1 MSARLSAQAV
11 LALALFFAA
20 PAAAQE
26 ASQFNI
32 YCREFDD
39 PDTLSTVMDHEFSID
54 LDAMTVC
61 RRRST
66 RCWDVVRQ
74 GRFLELSYSF
84 SDGHRQYEMFRLY
97 DPRTGWLTQ
106 IMRVEGQRDRTY
118 GDALC
123 QTRPFASVMD

>member
-1 MSARLSAQAV
+1 MSARLSFPAGLI
-11 LALALFFAA
+11 LALVLTT
-20 PAAAQE
+20 PVAAQE
-26 ASQFNI
+26 TAQFNI

-61 RRRST
+61 RRRSN
-66 RCWDVVRQ
+66 RCWDVVRH
-74 GRFLELSYSF
+74 GRFLELSYPYT
-84 SDGHRQYEMFRLY
+84 DGHRQYEMFRLY

-106 IMRVEGQRDRTY
+106 IMRVEGQQDRTY

-123 QTRPFASVMD
+123 EVRPFASVMD